1 LPNLRAAS
9 RPNSWA
15 TRNQAI
21 RVSRADARRPFSNPG
36 FRDQTLGAIYFG
48 DPTSATPSSP
58 DDTVGLSGF
67 VHVSAETTLKRSNS
81 PVSIAILIAAGP
93 KRTVH

>member
-1 LPNLRAAS
+1 MLAAHF
-9 RPNSWA
+9 RIQDFA
-15 TRNQAI
+15 TR
-21 RVSRADARRPFSNPG
+21 RSARS
-36 FRDQTLGAIYFG
+36 
-48 DPTSATPSSP
+48 TSATPSSP

-67 VHVSAETTLKRSNS
+67 VHVSGETTLKRSNS